1 MAFAYKEYD
10 KRTFAEITKGLNIK
24 TDTDYRVN
32 MHFAAKPDFKVSL
45 QHGTHN
51 FFSLQINYILQLKFM
66 IIFKKSLRYQNIFLG
81 KI

>member
-1 MAFAYKEYD
+1 MIRELS
-10 KRTFAEITKGLNIK
+10 EITKGLNIK